1 MPFLG
6 AHLSVSEGFLKMF
19 ETADLIKCS
28 AVQIFAKNQR
38 RWKSKFFDLDEI
50 ENFQKGFISS
60 KVKYINIHA
69 SYLLNLASKDKEIF
83 KKSIDN
89 LLDDLKRA
97 EKLTINDVV
106 FHPGNHLGEGEEY
119 GVNRVAEG
127 LNIIFEKM
135 DYGNILLETTAGQG
149 SSIGYR
155 FEHLRDIISKTK
167 YEKRLFVCY
176 DTCHTFQSGYDIRE
190 KNTYE
195 KTFESFERIIGLK
208 KLKLFHLNDSK
219 YDLNMKKDRHEFIGK
234 GFLGL
239 KSFEMLLN
247 DKRFQNHPMVLEVPG
262 DDSDYEHDLKIL
274 YSLL

>member
-19 ETADLIKCS
+19 ETADMIKCS

-38 RWKSKFFDLDEI
+38 RWESKFFDLDEI
-50 ENFQKGFISS
+50 DDFKKGFKSS
-60 KVKYINIHA
+60 NVKYVNIHA

-89 LLDDLKRA
+89 LVDDLKRA
-97 EKLTINDVV
+97 EKLKIDDVV

-119 GVNRVAEG
+119 GIKRVAEG
-127 LNIIFEKM
+127 LDIICEKIA
-135 DYGNILLETTAGQG
+135 YGNILLETTAGQG

-176 DTCHTFQSGYDIRE
+176 DTCHTFEAGYDIRE
-190 KNTYE
+190 RDVFE
-195 KTFESFERIIGLK
+195 KTFESFDRIIGLK

-219 YDLNMKKDRHEFIGK
+219 YDLAMRKDRHEFIGK

-239 KSFEMLLN
+239 KSFEMLLK
-247 DKRFQNHPMVLEVPG
+247 DKRFKNHPMVIEVPG
-262 DDSDYEHDLKIL
+262 DVADYEHDLKIL

>member
-19 ETADLIKCS
+19 KTADMIKCS

-38 RWKSKFFDLDEI
+38 RWESKFFDLEEI
-50 ENFQKGFISS
+50 DDFKKGFNSS
-60 KVKYINIHA
+60 NVKYVNIHA

-89 LLDDLKRA
+89 LIDDLKRA
-97 EKLTINDVV
+97 EKLKIDDVV

-119 GVNRVAEG
+119 GIKRVAEG
-127 LNIIFEKM
+127 LNIVCEKT
-135 DYGNILLETTAGQG
+135 DFGNILLETTAGQG

-155 FEHLRDIISKTK
+155 FEHLRDIIAKTK

-176 DTCHTFQSGYDIRE
+176 DTCHTFEAGYDIRE
-190 KNTYE
+190 KDVFE
-195 KTFESFERIIGLK
+195 KTFESFDRIIGLK

-239 KSFEMLLN
+239 KSFEILLK
-247 DKRFQNHPMVLEVPG
+247 DKRFKDHPMVLEVPG
-262 DDSDYEHDLKIL
+262 DVSDYEHDLKIL